1 MLEKSK
7 IKQILLDKSL
17 GQILK
22 VDRPIESIQQDKDIT
37 PLKSFSQHFHTT
49 AGREFVSIPCLKSR
63 IDQNSDQNWKFIRP
77 RTPSISF
84 NCKPRV
90 TIFDEKRDV
99 SQQQGLNVSLSWE
112 PIQKPIPLNKQT
124 KRKPWFTLQVLHDC
138 VADHQKPKPI
148 CFVNYTKATHNKER
162 PRYDHQIDDSKVAQT
177 YLKLKPN
184 YQRRYI
190 DFTKLVNRKNAS
202 PSLIKF

>member
-22 VDRPIESIQQDKDIT
+22 VKRPIESIQQDENII

-49 AGREFVSIPCLKSR
+49 AGREVVTIPCFKTK
-63 IDQNSDQNWKFIRP
+63 IDQNSDKNWKFIRP

-84 NCKPRV
+84 NCKPRI
-90 TIFDEKRDV
+90 TIFDEKRDI
-99 SQQQGLNVSLSWE
+99 SQQQGLNISLSWE

-124 KRKPWFTLQVLHDC
+124 KRKPWFTLQVLHDS
-138 VADHQKPKPI
+138 VADYQKQKSI
-148 CFVNYTKATHNKER
+148 CFVNYSKAIQNKER
-162 PRYDHQIDDSKVAQT
+162 PKYDHQIDDSKVAQA

-184 YQRRYI
+184 YSKRYI
-190 DFTKLVNRKNAS
+190 DFAKVINRNNAS
-202 PSLIKF
+202 PNLNKF